1 MRHRMLVVG
10 LVVAVAA
17 AAFALT
23 GCGTA
28 ASSTGAAPDTVT
40 ALGTGMGTAS
50 PDTAQI
56 SLGVTAISKSR
67 VGAQDAAS
75 KAAAA
80 IIAAVKAAGIDAK
93 DIQTGQIS
101 LNEQYG
107 STGAKITGYQ
117 ASQSIDV
124 KTKSL
129 DKVSAA
135 ITAATNAGATNIS
148 GPSFTLSDA
157 NAARIDAI
165 AKAMADAKSRAQA
178 MAKAAGRTLGR
189 VVSVTEGGA
198 TQPVPYYDSAMA
210 SGASKSSVPVPVE
223 TGQVDTQA
231 QLTVVFALE

>member
-1 MRHRMLVVG
+1 MLG
-10 LVVAVAA
+10 AALVLLGAA
-17 AAFALT
+17 ALFALT
-23 GCGTA
+23 GCGTVTSSA
-28 ASSTGAAPDTVT
+28 AAAPDTVT
-40 ALGTGMGTAS
+40 AIGTGTGSAS

-80 IIAAVKAAGIDAK
+80 IIAAVKGAGIDEK

-107 STGAKITGYQ
+107 STGSKITGYQ

-135 ITAATNAGATNIS
+135 ITAATNAGATNVS
-148 GPSFTLSDA
+148 GPTFSLADA
-157 NAARIDAI
+157 NAARVDAI
-165 AKAMADAKSRAQA
+165 TKAMADAKARAAA

-189 VVSVTEGGA
+189 VVSVTEAGSS
-198 TQPVPYYDSAMA
+198 QPGPLFDSRMA
-210 SGASKSSVPVPVE
+210 ASSAEKSSIPVPVE
-223 TGQVDTQA
+223 TGQVDTQT
-231 QLTVVFALE
+231 QLTVVFALQ